1 MLACRCR
8 TIQSKRGKK
17 VKDVSK
23 QQKIRM
29 AADMLMV
36 ILLPLLMAYSLIGES
51 LHEWFGI
58 VMFAVFFFH
67 HFLNWRWYKNLTKG
81 SYTIRRIV
89 LTITNGLLLMLMI
102 ALPVSG
108 MFMAKHTLRFL
119 NGIVPAELL
128 RTVHLLASHWGFILM
143 SLHLGLH
150 WGSILSMMKKM
161 FHIQSPSSRRT
172 WILRAIAIVL
182 CCYGIYSFVALQ
194 YGQYLFLRSVFV
206 FLDFSKPLV
215 FSLAERIG
223 VMALF
228 VGIAYYADKIM
239 LRKK

>member
-108 MFMAKHTLRFL
+108 MFMASLSSKRKSHELQEWIKDNEEMRIYCSYNNKDNTYDYPAMLSGVTASGANKYIEYKPNDCKYNSNRIVIFNKGIHLFYGNSYLSIETLL
-119 NGIVPAELL
+119 
-128 RTVHLLASHWGFILM
+128 TH
-143 SLHLGLH
+143 
-150 WGSILSMMKKM
+150 
-161 FHIQSPSSRRT
+161 
-172 WILRAIAIVL
+172 
-182 CCYGIYSFVALQ
+182 
-194 YGQYLFLRSVFV
+194 
-206 FLDFSKPLV
+206 
-215 FSLAERIG
+215 
-223 VMALF
+223 
-228 VGIAYYADKIM
+228 
-239 LRKK
+239 